1 MNINGDTGKM
11 HMFKFLG
18 YVALLIYIYIYES
31 LKMYAFVYILSY
43 LVVCISFFNYNLV
56 YINGDTNKIYMF

>member
-1 MNINGDTGKM
+1 
-11 HMFKFLG
+11 
-18 YVALLIYIYIYES
+18 
-31 LKMYAFVYILSY
+31 MYAFVYILSY